1 MNISL
6 SSVSF
11 VKGDLTRHRRR
22 MVRAFE
28 SVIIDNE
35 EQCTT
40 AISERRMGI
49 LKRHQLGKAK

>member
-1 MNISL
+1 MDISL
-6 SSVSF
+6 SFMSF
-11 VKGDLTRHRRR
+11 VKGDLTWHHRR

-35 EQCTT
+35 EQCIT
-40 AISERRMGI
+40 AISERGMGI